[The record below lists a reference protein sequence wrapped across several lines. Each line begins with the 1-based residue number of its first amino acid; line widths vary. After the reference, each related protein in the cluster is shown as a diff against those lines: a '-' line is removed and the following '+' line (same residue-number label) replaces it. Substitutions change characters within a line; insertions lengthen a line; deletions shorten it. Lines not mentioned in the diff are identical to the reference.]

1 MSCYSHARMLI
12 QGRIGN
18 LFINIRSVDIRIL
31 ANPFDKDGERT
42 MATEAKA
49 AELVI
54 ADPHPIVRYGL
65 IQLFR
70 DQDNIKVVAE
80 SGDGEETVRLCEE
93 LKPDLLILDI
103 AMPSMSGIEIVR
115 QVKEVSPQTHVLVL
129 SIQHQRELISF
140 LMQSGADG
148 FIAKDA
154 SIGRISEAATAL
166 AEGYGYFDPGAAQ
179 IVTGRSENVPAA
191 RRRRSED
198 PYERLTARE
207 RQVFQLVAQGRTT
220 REIAEMLDIRQ
231 KTVENHRLRIM
242 RKMKLHRTAELIR
255 YAALRGMLT

>member
-1 MSCYSHARMLI
+1 MAI
-12 QGRIGN
+12 E
-18 LFINIRSVDIRIL
+18 
-31 ANPFDKDGERT
+31 AN
-42 MATEAKA
+42 A
-49 AELVI
+49 AELVV

-70 DQDNIKVVAE
+70 DQEKLKVVAE
-80 SGDGEETVRLCEE
+80 SGDGEETIRLCEE
-93 LKPDLLILDI
+93 LKPKLLILDI
-103 AMPSMSGIEIVR
+103 AMPSMSGIEIVK
-115 QVKEVSPQTHVLVL
+115 QVKEVSPETHVLVL

-140 LMQSGADG
+140 LMQGGADG
-148 FIAKDA
+148 FISKDA
-154 SIGRISEAATAL
+154 NIGRISEAATAL

-179 IVTGRSENVPAA
+179 IVTGRSESIPAS
-191 RRRRSED
+191 RRRRSEE

-220 REIAEMLDIRQ
+220 REIAEVLNIRQ

-255 YAALRGMLT
+255 YAALKGMLT

>member
-1 MSCYSHARMLI
+1 
-12 QGRIGN
+12 
-18 LFINIRSVDIRIL
+18 
-31 ANPFDKDGERT
+31 
-42 MATEAKA
+42 MAIEAKA
-49 AELVI
+49 AEIVV

-65 IQLFR
+65 IQLFQ
-70 DQDNIKVVAE
+70 DQDNMKVVAE
-80 SGDGEETVRLCEE
+80 SGDGEETIRLCEE

-115 QVKEVSPQTHVLVL
+115 LVKEVSSNTHILVL
-129 SIQHQRELISF
+129 SIQHQRELITF
-140 LMQSGADG
+140 LMQGGADG

-154 SIGRISEAATAL
+154 SIGRISEAATSI
-166 AEGYGYFDPGAAQ
+166 AEGYGYFDPAAAQ
-179 IVTGRSENVPAA
+179 IVTGKTETMPAS
-191 RRRRSED
+191 RRRRSEE
-198 PYERLTARE
+198 PYDRLTARE

-255 YAALRGMLT
+255 YAALKGMLT